1 METAKPYHKYIVKG
15 FNPGVISQV
24 GWVWL
29 SGWTYSW
36 IGLLLTVTDVSTT
49 CTVVTLSQRELYH
62 VSWWYL
68 TLAINL
74 VGQLSRDLLVVC
86 QLRDVI
92 GYLICLLVQLNS
104 RLLLVKLLAV
114 QWFSS
119 SYFCLSPSI
128 SCLYD
133 WRLSGVCSKLVN
145 HLSKMRRW

>member
-24 GWVWL
+24 GWVW
-29 SGWTYSW
+29 SSRWTQSW

-49 CTVVTLSQRELYH
+49 CTVVTLSQSELYH

-86 QLRDVI
+86 QLSDVI
-92 GYLICLLVQLNS
+92 GYLICLLVQLNG
-104 RLLLVKLLAV
+104 RLQGSKLTGV
-114 QWFSS
+114 QSS
-119 SYFCLSPSI
+119 ETTKIWPWRPNLMLKSVNKLFVRLTI
-128 SCLYD
+128 E
-133 WRLSGVCSKLVN
+133 WRLF
-145 HLSKMRRW
+145 